1 MLSAGNFV
9 NWSDNNPLKAGLA
22 FANQPQY
29 WKDVVYIFN
38 SPKLKAR
45 RQGLEGDIQEK
56 EIAEASRKG
65 GMEGVL
71 SYLLKIGFTPTQI
84 ADSIAISTG
93 GASFYRNRIN
103 TYKKEGYTTEDA
115 EKKAFDDF
123 SAISDETQQS
133 ADPMLISSQQAGV
146 LGRLVL
152 AFQNTPMQ
160 YTRLMKKA
168 GQDLINRRGDAK
180 TNISKILYYGFI
192 QNLIFSTLQ
201 NAMFALLPGFDDE
214 EEEFKTD
221 KERDKYFEKEQRRE
235 DSKIARTLNSMVDTL
250 LRGSGLAG
258 AVASTIKNVVMEY
271 SEQKDKS
278 PIEKENVDI
287 IIAALNISPPIGS
300 KGRKINNF
308 LQTEEF
314 ERDVIAERGFDV
326 TIDGKFQL
334 SPSYDMV
341 GELSSAVF
349 NLPLDRA
356 IDEVNAITEA
366 LDSRNTSWQRLALAM
381 GWRQWDVNARTEE
394 HDLIK
399 TNAKAKRKEEGKVKA
414 KATREANKKIEKEN
428 KRLRIRVLNSI
439 PNDVRIKLQEQE
451 RKTGFK
457 TPVYKLKQLEE
468 KYIDNE

>member
-1 MLSAGNFV
+1 
-9 NWSDNNPLKAGLA
+9 
-22 FANQPQY
+22 
-29 WKDVVYIFN
+29 
-38 SPKLKAR
+38 
-45 RQGLEGDIQEK
+45 
-56 EIAEASRKG
+56 
-65 GMEGVL
+65 
-71 SYLLKIGFTPTQI
+71 
-84 ADSIAISTG
+84 
-93 GASFYRNRIN
+93 
-103 TYKKEGYTTEDA
+103 
-115 EKKAFDDF
+115 
-123 SAISDETQQS
+123 
-133 ADPMLISSQQAGV
+133 
-146 LGRLVL
+146 
-152 AFQNTPMQ
+152 
-160 YTRLMKKA
+160 
-168 GQDLINRRGDAK
+168 
-180 TNISKILYYGFI
+180 
-192 QNLIFSTLQ
+192 
-201 NAMFALLPGFDDE
+201 
-214 EEEFKTD
+214 
-221 KERDKYFEKEQRRE
+221 
-235 DSKIARTLNSMVDTL
+235 MVDTL

-300 KGRKINNF
+300 KARKINNF

>member
-1 MLSAGNFV
+1 MTAE
-9 NWSDNNPLKAGLA
+9 DAQTKA
-22 FANQPQY
+22 FE
-29 WKDVVYIFN
+29 DF
-38 SPKLKAR
+38 SS
-45 RQGLEGDIQEK
+45 
-56 EIAEASRKG
+56 IAE
-65 GMEGVL
+65 
-71 SYLLKIGFTPTQI
+71 
-84 ADSIAISTG
+84 
-93 GASFYRNRIN
+93 
-103 TYKKEGYTTEDA
+103 
-115 EKKAFDDF
+115 
-123 SAISDETQQS
+123 ETQQS
-133 ADPMLISSQQAGV
+133 ADPMLISSQQASV

-160 YTRLMKKA
+160 YTRLIKKA
-168 GQDLINRRGDAK
+168 GQDLINRRGNPM
-180 TNISKILYYGFI
+180 TNISKIIYYGFI